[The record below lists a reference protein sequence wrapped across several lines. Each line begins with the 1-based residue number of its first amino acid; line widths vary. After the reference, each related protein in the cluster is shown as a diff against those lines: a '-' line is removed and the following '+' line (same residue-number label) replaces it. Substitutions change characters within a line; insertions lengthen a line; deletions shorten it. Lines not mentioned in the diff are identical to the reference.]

1 MGAWGYKNFEN
12 DTAIDWFA
20 ELEES
25 LDKEL
30 VIPYLTKILNETDFI
45 DDEESFITLAVLEGL
60 NGRLKLISTDY
71 ILPQLESVDTILLA
85 QMVIK
90 AAKKIL
96 FFKEHSEVRELWEE
110 SDEYYQWFNYQ
121 VSLIMKLD
129 NFYSNY
135 NFVDGEIND
144 PAVEEEWMKY
154 LITNFS

>member
-12 DTAIDWFA
+12 DTATDWFA

-25 LDKEL
+25 PDKEL
-30 VIPYLTKILNETDFI
+30 VIPYLTKILDEDDFI
-45 DDEESFITLAVLEGL
+45 DDEESFITLAILEAL

-71 ILPQLESVDTILLA
+71 ILPQLESVDTVVLA

-96 FFKEHSEVRELWEE
+96 FFNEHSELRELWQE
-110 SDEYYQWFNYQ
+110 SDEYPQWFNYQ

-129 NFYSNY
+129 HFYSNY
-135 NFVDGEIND
+135 NFVEKEND
-144 PAVEEEWMKY
+144 PEIEEEWKKY
-154 LITNFS
+154 IKTNFS

>member
-12 DTAIDWFA
+12 DTAADWFA

-30 VIPYLTKILNETDFI
+30 VIPYLTKILDEDDFI
-45 DDEESFITLAVLEGL
+45 DDEESFITLAILEAL
-60 NGRLKLISTDY
+60 SGRLKLISTDY

-90 AAKKIL
+90 ASKKIL

-110 SDEYYQWFNYQ
+110 SDEYHQWFNYQ
-121 VSLIMKLD
+121 VSLIMRLN

-135 NFVDGEIND
+135 NFVDEENND
-144 PAVEEEWMKY
+144 PEIEEEWTKY
-154 LITNFS
+154 IKTNFS